1 MVDPYR
7 TLRTMP
13 SATPEGIDAAYA
25 RERAR
30 LEENATGE
38 PQDNER
44 HDALEAAYA
53 LLRDPERRAAF
64 DQHTLRAPAPSTV
77 EPSVEEGD
85 RGEPSPVA
93 APAAAGTAYALAPL
107 TVSNPAPSTPSAQRP
122 CPHCGASNP
131 GQAVTCAACG
141 RQMTRPCPNCGQP
154 VALGQIVCER
164 CHTHVVEYDQRRYAD
179 ALVVGQHI
187 RQEREEIAANVGA
200 LEASN
205 DQRNGH
211 AVLFWLVAL
220 ALGVAIV
227 VVLVLAN
234 QPHP

>member
-1 MVDPYR
+1 VDPYR
-7 TLRTMP
+7 TLKTMP
-13 SATPEGIDAAYA
+13 SATAEDIDAAYA

-53 LLRDPERRAAF
+53 LLRDPERRAAL
-64 DQHTLRAPAPSTV
+64 DQHILRVPAVSMV
-77 EPSVEEGD
+77 EPSVEEDD
-85 RGEPSPVA
+85 RREPSPVA
-93 APAAAGTAYALAPL
+93 GPAAAGPAHALAPL
-107 TVSNPAPSTPSAQRP
+107 TVSNPAPSASIAQRL
-122 CPHCGASNP
+122 CPHCGAPNP

-164 CHTHVVEYDQRRYAD
+164 CQTHVVEYDQRRYAD

-187 RQEREEIAANVGA
+187 RQERDEMAANVGA

-205 DQRNGH
+205 DQRNRH
-211 AVLFWLVAL
+211 AVLFWLIAL
-220 ALGVAIV
+220 ALAVAVI